1 MYLVILLLRARGPRL
16 QLFEEVVALVVYED
30 ECGEILNGDF
40 PNSLHTQF
48 GIFHTLDAL
57 DAALRQNGSH
67 ASDGAEIET
76 SVLLTSICYHVAA
89 IALGYHHE
97 TCTVVLELIYVW
109 VHAVGSGRSH

>member
-1 MYLVILLLRARGPRL
+1 MYMVVLLFGARCPRL

-30 ECGEILNGDF
+30 ECGEILNGDL
-40 PNSLHTQF
+40 PYCLHAQLR
-48 GIFHTLDAL
+48 IFHTLDAL